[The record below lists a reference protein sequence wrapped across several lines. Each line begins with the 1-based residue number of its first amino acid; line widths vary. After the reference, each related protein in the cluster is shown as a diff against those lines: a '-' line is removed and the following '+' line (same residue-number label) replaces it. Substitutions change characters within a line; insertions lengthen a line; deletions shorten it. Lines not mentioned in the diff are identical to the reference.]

1 MSCKLDGAGILE
13 TKGLERWSS
22 SHLAVQRIT
31 GVKARSPSSRYSGS
45 QVFYSLT
52 SQRNYKAT
60 LRHGPQHPKAG
71 SQSQVFPRLTRE
83 GTPVSSFMSLLQFLH
98 LKVCVW
104 GAVILTVVV
113 LIRVRDG
120 GQHKDFL
127 WRSTSVHSYCWS
139 KAMGEAV
146 FRKNFILVGT
156 LFSNSYACSRQR
168 SREVFR
174 LMLL

>member
-1 MSCKLDGAGILE
+1 MSCKVDGAGILE

-60 LRHGPQHPKAG
+60 LRHGPKHPKAG
-71 SQSQVFPRLTRE
+71 SQSRVFPDSPGRAHQ
-83 GTPVSSFMSLLQFLH
+83 SSFMSLLQFLH

-113 LIRVRDG
+113 LIGVQDG

-127 WRSTSVHSYCWS
+127 WRSTSIHSYCWS